1 MEIINKDNK
10 STIKLSQ
17 DLLNEITRTVSKI
30 VSDNS
35 LEDPYTIDKIILSL
49 EDKKYEFEISIGDN
63 KVEKIEIEQINH
75 RPIITE
81 E

>member
-1 MEIINKDNK
+1 MEITNLDNK

-17 DLLNEITRTVSKI
+17 DLLQELNNTVSKI

-35 LEDPYTIDKIILSL
+35 IEDPLAIEKIILSL
-49 EDKKYEFEISIGDN
+49 DNKRYEFEILIDDT